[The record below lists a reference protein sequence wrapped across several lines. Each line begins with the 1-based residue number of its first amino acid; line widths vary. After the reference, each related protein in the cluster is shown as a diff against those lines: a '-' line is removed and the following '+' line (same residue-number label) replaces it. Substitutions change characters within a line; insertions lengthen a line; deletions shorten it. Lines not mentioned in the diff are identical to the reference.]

1 MSKLMGYVETLADEI
16 GPRPASTDSE
26 FHAAEWI
33 RSRFESHGLAPEFQ
47 EFESPRTYSWSFVIY
62 HLATLVAAVISGL
75 FAWLTPIAFVLA
87 LASAAVMWSE
97 LDTRWG
103 LSRLMPKGPSQ
114 NVIAR
119 HIPKSSHGERVR
131 KIVIVAHYD
140 SARASLAFS
149 PGMVSGFPVTF
160 ALMKWCTWLTP
171 VMILAQMVA
180 PAAADPW
187 VWYATMLVSAYLLIP
202 LFINIHRE
210 VAMGYVAG
218 ANDNAS
224 GVAAMLGVLDRV
236 LPIEGEDEEAA
247 EQVLFGPETLIE
259 EDVVPAGAVLVY
271 EDEVPFEPDFS
282 AQPQRLPGIDPR
294 PSHERPAPAVP
305 PMSAPAP
312 EQAELPIASEDLGAT
327 RPFVPVSVADHA
339 EPSLRSSTPELTEF
353 DLEALLPPIEPDAR
367 ADKASSHAETW
378 DAGTHLDSGIA
389 EDFTPIPESRMHEL
403 ADRVTGLFKRVVP
416 KKKPRGEEPEEI
428 SDWLGVEEFTAR
440 KAGED
445 IGSWENFGDD
455 DDAGWKGGAVGLM
468 LGEPE
473 RETVSQTVSR
483 IRETVLAVADRD
495 LLDKEIWFV
504 ATGAEEVGTVGMQAF
519 LSEHGPSLKGAFI
532 INLDNL
538 GAGDLSWIS
547 AEGMARL
554 RPSDRRLQFLAR
566 RVSRERSIDVKTSAF
581 KGLSTDASAALARGY
596 SAGTLMG
603 LERGVPVNWHWKT
616 DTSENV
622 DEQNLVDA
630 VSLVTGII
638 RES

>member
-33 RSRFESHGLAPEFQ
+33 RARFEAHGLAPEFQ
-47 EFESPRTYSWSFVIY
+47 EFESPRTYSWAFVIY

-75 FAWLTPIAFVLA
+75 FVWTTPIALVLA

-119 HIPKSSHGERVR
+119 HTPKSSHGERVR

-171 VMILAQMVA
+171 VMILAQLLA
-180 PAAADPW
+180 PVAADPW
-187 VWYATMLVSAYLLIP
+187 IWYATMLVSAYLLIP
-202 LFINIHRE
+202 LFVNIHRE
-210 VAMGYVAG
+210 LAMGYVAG

-236 LPIEGEDEEAA
+236 LPVEGDDDETA

-259 EDVVPAGAVLVY
+259 EDVVPAGAVLIY
-271 EDEVPFEPDFS
+271 EEEAYPEPEFG

-294 PSHERPAPAVP
+294 PSHERPVP
-305 PMSAPAP
+305 VAQPLSAPAP
-312 EQAELPIASEDLGAT
+312 DQSESPVAAEDLGAT
-327 RPFVPVSVADHA
+327 RPFIPLPIADHA
-339 EPSLRSSTPELTEF
+339 EPSMRSSSAELSEF
-353 DLEALLPPIEPDAR
+353 DLEALLPAIEPDTQA
-367 ADKASSHAETW
+367 AEESSHAETW
-378 DAGTHLDSGIA
+378 DAGTHLHSGIA

-403 ADRVTGLFKRVVP
+403 ADRVTGMFKRVIP
-416 KKKPRGEEPEEI
+416 KKKARGEEPDDV

-455 DDAGWKGGAVGLM
+455 DAGWKGGAVGLM

-473 RETVSQTVSR
+473 RETVAQAATR

-519 LSEHGPSLKGAFI
+519 LAEHGPSLKGAFI

-547 AEGMARL
+547 SEGMARR
-554 RPSDRRLQFLAR
+554 RPSDRRLKFLAR
-566 RVSRERSIDVKTSAF
+566 RVSRERSIDLTTSAF

-596 SAGTLMG
+596 AAGTLMG

-622 DEQNLVDA
+622 VEQNLVDA